1 MSLIKTLAEGH
12 VLEIHVDRADKL
24 NALSPEMYADICLAL
39 GQLDRSPELRVGLIH
54 AAGKH
59 FSAGIELD
67 KWAPIFAAGGGFPL
81 PEAGIDLFALRG
93 PRCRKPLVIAVQGY
107 AYTWAV
113 EMLLTTDVRVA
124 AENTQFAMLEVK
136 RGIYPCGGATLRL
149 PQQMGWANAQRYL
162 LTGETWTAAEAL
174 RTGLVQQV
182 VPPGEQY
189 LAARAIADQIAAAAP
204 LGVQAIL
211 QSSRLAQAQGESE
224 AALHLFDEMPKIMR
238 SEDAQE
244 GVRSFMERRNAVFT
258 GR

>member
-1 MSLIKTLAEGH
+1 MSPIKTLVEGPI
-12 VLEIHVDRADKL
+12 LEIQVDRPEKL

-39 GQLDRSPELRVGLIH
+39 GRLDRSPELRVGLIH

-59 FSAGIELD
+59 FSSGIELD

-81 PEAGIDLFALRG
+81 PQGGIDLFALSG

-124 AENTQFAMLEVK
+124 AEDTKFAMLEVK

-162 LTGETWTAAEAL
+162 LTGESWTAAEAL

-182 VPPGEQY
+182 VPAGEQY
-189 LAARAIADQIAAAAP
+189 RAARAIAEQIAAAAP

-211 QSSRLAQAQGESE
+211 RSSRLAQAQGEAE
-224 AALHLFDEMPKIMR
+224 AALHLFDEMPTVMR
-238 SEDAQE
+238 SQDAQE
-244 GVRSFMERRNAVFT
+244 GIRSFLERRHAVFT